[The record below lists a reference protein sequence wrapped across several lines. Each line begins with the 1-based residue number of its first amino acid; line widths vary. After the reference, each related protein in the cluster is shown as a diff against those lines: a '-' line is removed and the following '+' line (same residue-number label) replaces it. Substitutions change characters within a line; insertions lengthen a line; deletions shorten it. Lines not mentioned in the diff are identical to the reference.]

1 MPSTKIKRFTQFDA
15 MEARGDFEANGANAA
30 SPNYA
35 GPVEFPR
42 LVYFAEEEVIASG
55 SYEDVKGKG
64 FILLGE
70 QKALRNRTVRDRTE
84 LADALA
90 DGWFDHPAKAL
101 KALIED
107 NKAKGLD
114 DRRVAPA
121 ITAQETID
129 SYERRIAELE
139 AKLAEGQGHMAEM
152 PPPQPPAGRRSPRI
166 SALDP

>member
-15 MEARGDFEANGANAA
+15 MEARGDFEANEANAS

-42 LVYFAEEEVIASG
+42 LVYAAEEEVIASG
-55 SYEDVKGKG
+55 SYEEVKGRG
-64 FILLGE
+64 TILLGE

-101 KALIED
+101 RALIED
-107 NKAKGLD
+107 NRAKGVE
-114 DRRVAPA
+114 DRRTVPP
-121 ITAQETID
+121 ISAQETID
-129 SYERRIAELE
+129 SYERR
-139 AKLAEGQGHMAEM
+139 LAEMQSQLDEARAHMADM
-152 PPPQPPAGRRSPRI
+152 PPPAVAGRRAPRTSTI
-166 SALDP
+166 DP